1 MGSSNSLVADFKACM
16 MKTFE
21 MTDLGLLHYFLGLEV
36 KQVADGIF
44 VSQQKYAMDLLKRH
58 NMGGCNKASTPM
70 NANETLRAE
79 DGTGKANTRYFRSIV
94 GGLNYL
100 SHTRPDIAHSVSVVS
115 RFMHSP
121 SMHHLGAAKRILRYV
136 AGTPDYGVWYS
147 SVDNFKLQGFTDS
160 DFAGSVDDRKSTS
173 GQVFFLGSGAVSW
186 SSKKQD
192 TVALSSSEAEYIAAT
207 SSACQATWLRKILA
221 DFGQNQIGATDI
233 YCDNKSAIA
242 MSRNPAFHS
251 RTKHIDVRYHFIR
264 DLIMK
269 GEVQLKHVGTSQQ
282 VADIMTKSLTQGKHE
297 YFRLK
302 LGVTSFE
309 ARGSVD

>member
-1 MGSSNSLVADFKACM
+1 

-36 KQVADGIF
+36 KQAADGIF
-44 VSQQKYAMDLLKRH
+44 ISQQKYAMDLLKRH
-58 NMGGCNKASTPM
+58 NMFRCNTASTPM
-70 NANETLRAE
+70 NVGEALRAE
-79 DGTGKANTRYFRSIV
+79 YGTGKASSRHFRTIV

-100 SHTRPDIAHSVSVVS
+100 SNTRPDIAHSVSVVS
-115 RFMHSP
+115 RFMHNP
-121 SMHHLGAAKRILRYV
+121 SLHHLGAAKRILRYV
-136 AGTPDYGVWYS
+136 ARTLDYGVWYNN
-147 SVDNFKLQGFTDS
+147 VNNFRLYGFTDS
-160 DFAGSVDDRKSTS
+160 DYAGSLDDRKSTS

-192 TVALSSSEAEYIAAT
+192 TVVLSSSEAEYMAAT

-221 DFGQNQIGATDI
+221 DFGQAQIDATDI

-251 RTKHIDVRYHFIR
+251 RTKHIDIHYHFIR
-264 DLIMK
+264 DLTMK
-269 GEVQLKHVGTSQQ
+269 GEVQLKHCGTNQQ
-282 VADIMTKSLTQGKHE
+282 VANIMIKSLSIGKHE

-302 LGVTSFE
+302 LGVTNFE
-309 ARGSVD
+309 ARGSDERASKM